1 MVRLKPIRMEEAARY
16 LGYGSKQPDE
26 VILSLMRECE
36 QPLLTACHPAYSYG
50 IFDVE
55 AANPELIL
63 LRDCALRLTGKDI
76 VKHLEGCQK
85 AVIMAA
91 TLGSGVDQLLR
102 QLQVSSMP
110 KALLTDAMA
119 GAAIE
124 QICDDIQ
131 EEIRAQLPMYRQ
143 TWRFSP
149 GYGDLPLSLQE
160 TLLSVVEAGKRI
172 GLTATKSQMLSPAKS
187 VTAIIGL
194 QSLEE
199 ISGALHLTV
208 PEEAGAAGCGTPE
221 GCSRCRFGGSCGLSA
236 ANQNEEKS
244 EK

>member
-16 LGYGSKQPDE
+16 LGYGGKQPDE

-36 QPLLTACHPAYSYG
+36 APLLEACRPAYSYAV
-50 IFDVE
+50 FDVE
-55 AANPELIL
+55 AAGEELIL

-85 AVIMAA
+85 AAVMAA
-91 TLGSGVDQLLR
+91 TLGSGVDRLLR

-124 QICDDIQ
+124 QICDDLQ
-131 EEIRAQLPMYRQ
+131 EEIRKQLPAYRQ

-172 GLTATKSQMLSPAKS
+172 GLVTTQSQMLSPVKS

-194 QSLEE
+194 QSYEQ
-199 ISGALHLTV
+199 ISGALHLSV
-208 PEEAGAAGCGTPE
+208 PDEAGAAGCGTPE

-236 ANQNEEKS
+236 AEKK
-244 EK
+244 E